1 LNFQFPSYFCGI
13 NTNTMENNAKQ
24 KYEIKLNKKW
34 FLAGLVASAV
44 CVLMVIFMSQF
55 FWIALPFVF
64 TFLAKSI
71 DAL

>member
-1 LNFQFPSYFCGI
+1 ME
-13 NTNTMENNAKQ
+13 TNQ
-24 KYEIKLNKKW
+24 KEKYKIKLHKGW
-34 FLAGLVASAV
+34 FLAGLAATAV
-44 CVLMVIFMSQF
+44 CVLMIMFMSQF

>member
-1 LNFQFPSYFCGI
+1 
-13 NTNTMENNAKQ
+13 MENTEKQ
-24 KYEIKLNKKW
+24 KYKVKLDMKW
-34 FLAGLVASAV
+34 FLAGLVATAV
-44 CVLMVIFMSQF
+44 CIWMVLFMSQF